1 MASSFT
7 SGVDVSWKAALA
19 SQKDADSPRLLLASE
34 LRSVLANPEQYGLA
48 MGVWFMIDADE
59 SLVAAHAP
67 HTLAGRLGLSPTAL
81 ETLAQE
87 IGLYRQANVVTK
99 MLMPHRTQGG
109 PLALSL
115 LRPGQWK
122 ERVR

>member
-48 MGVWFMIDADE
+48 MGVWFMLDADE

-99 MLMPHRTQGG
+99 MLMPHRMQGG
-109 PLALSL
+109 PLVLSL
-115 LRPGQWK
+115 ARRGSGREK
-122 ERVR
+122 VR

>member
-1 MASSFT
+1 MSSRSLSSSTNCIIGTSTANHPPVMASSFT

-48 MGVWFMIDADE
+48 MGVWFMLDADE

-67 HTLAGRLGLSPTAL
+67 HTRS
-81 ETLAQE
+81 
-87 IGLYRQANVVTK
+87 
-99 MLMPHRTQGG
+99 QGG
-109 PLALSL
+109 WDSVPLLSRRW
-115 LRPGQWK
+115 LR
-122 ERVR
+122 RSACTDRRTS